1 MGGLLYKNFFHYRI
15 ELIVLGV
22 LQALCSLTVILL
34 ACTSNGQIN
43 ATETMIMNSAL
54 AYGIIFFLTGF
65 FESGLFSHD
74 EKPAAMAFLIST
86 PMGAKHHIQSKY
98 ISILLINLAV
108 LFCCFLTDTV
118 AVVIADDVAVSLGSV
133 LLIIFSGN
141 MIIEA
146 FSVPFL
152 VRFGSNHGVGVK
164 GATLGVICAIV
175 GLYVLFGDISMFMED
190 DFLESLARFFTQG
203 NIVLMLGLFPFVSMG
218 LYYLSYRISLLLFRK
233 GAESYDG

>member
-1 MGGLLYKNFFHYRI
+1 MGGLLYKNFFHYRA

-34 ACTSNGQIN
+34 ACTSNGQTN
-43 ATETMIMNSAL
+43 AMETMIINSAL

-65 FESGLFSHD
+65 FESGLFAHD

-118 AVVIADDVAVSLGSV
+118 AVVIADDAAVSLFAV
-133 LLIIFSGN
+133 LVIIFSGN
-141 MIIEA
+141 IVLEA

-190 DFLESLARFFTQG
+190 DFLESLARFFTRG
-203 NIVLMLGLFPFVSMG
+203 NIVLMLGMFPFVSMG

-233 GAESYDG
+233 GAENYDG

>member
-1 MGGLLYKNFFHYRI
+1 MRGLLYKNFFHYRI
-15 ELIVLGV
+15 ELIVFAV
-22 LQALCSLTVILL
+22 FQAICTLTVLLL
-34 ACTSNGQIN
+34 ASANNGKTDAMEN
-43 ATETMIMNSAL
+43 MIMNGTLTYA
-54 AYGIIFFLTGF
+54 ITFFLTGF

-86 PMGAKHHIQSKY
+86 PMGAKHHIRSKY
-98 ISILLINLAV
+98 LSILLINLAV

-118 AVVIADDVAVSLGSV
+118 AVVIADNVAVSLSAV
-133 LLIIFSGN
+133 LVIIFSGN
-141 MIIEA
+141 MVIEA

-175 GLYVLFGDISMFMED
+175 ALYVLFGDISMFMEE
-190 DFLESLARFFTQG
+190 DFLEALAEFFTQG
-203 NIVLMLGLFPFVSMG
+203 NIVLMLGMFPFVSMG